1 MRNKG
6 WYFEEVGR
14 LVPVE
19 NEVPLPSAGEVVVR
33 VAFAGICGSDL
44 HAFTGNHPLVA
55 PGKILG
61 HEFSGEI
68 FSVGED
74 FRELSVGLH
83 VVIEPSITCG
93 RCYNCT
99 HGRYNICANLSVIG
113 CVGHDGGFQ
122 EFVAVP
128 AKKAY
133 PLEEIPLDVATLLE
147 PFAVAVHGV
156 RISGFR
162 PGDEALVIGAG
173 PIGLLTCSFLVL
185 SGARRVVVLDLIK
198 KRLSFAENLLPEVIA
213 IKGEEFSTGLFSS
226 EGPDIVFECVGLD
239 NSIDAAIGYARKG
252 TEVVLMGVPAVKSS
266 ISLILV
272 QDRELRITGSLMYVK
287 EDYLTAM
294 EMIRR
299 RQIDYNRLITRV
311 YDFEELPEAFEH
323 ALNNKS
329 QTMKTLIRIDR
340 RTAEV

>member
-44 HAFTGNHPLVA
+44 HAFRGEHPLVA

-74 FRELSVGLH
+74 VRELSVGLH

-99 HGRYNICANLSVIG
+99 HGRYNICADLSVIR
-113 CVGHDGGFQ
+113 CVDHDGGFQ

-133 PLEEIPLDVATLLE
+133 PLEEIPLDVATLVE

-173 PIGLLTCSFLVL
+173 PIGLLTCSFLVR
-185 SGARRVVVLDLIK
+185 SGARRVVVLDLIEE
-198 KRLSFAENLLPEVIA
+198 RLSFAKELLPEIAA
-213 IKGEEFSTGLFSS
+213 IKSEEFSRNLFSS
-226 EGPDIVFECVGLD
+226 EGPDLVFECVGLD
-239 NSIDAAIGYARKG
+239 DTINAAINYALKG
-252 TEVVLMGVPAVKSS
+252 TEVVLMGVPAEESS
-266 ISLILV
+266 INFIFV
-272 QDRELRITGSLMYVK
+272 QDRELKITGSLMYVK
-287 EDYLTAM
+287 EDYLIALDM
-294 EMIRR
+294 LRR
-299 RQIDYNRLITRV
+299 ARIDFSRMITRIF
-311 YDFEELPEAFEH
+311 DFGELPQAFEH
-323 ALNNKS
+323 ALKNKR
-329 QTMKTLIRIDR
+329 QAVKTFVRIGN
-340 RTAEV
+340 